1 MDHKTEYG
9 TPVITEMKVIP
20 VAGYDSMLMTLSGA
34 HAPYFTRNLVILKDS
49 AGHTGIGE
57 IHGGDY
63 TCAALESCIPLV
75 EGQQVGMYRKV
86 LDNIHKAA
94 KRADEDD
101 GEGIQSLDI
110 SKLKFVVKAEWAIE
124 CAMLDLLGQYLG
136 LPVCELLGDGKQ
148 RDQVET
154 LGYLFYVSD
163 KNKADLPYIDESG
176 SQDPW
181 FQLRRQEMLT
191 PERIVEQAQVLQEK
205 YGFRNFKLK
214 GGVLAGAEEMEA
226 IKALKKA
233 YPDGRINIDPNGAW
247 SLDEAIK
254 ICKPMEGILTY
265 IEDPC
270 GPEAGYS
277 SREIMAEFKNA
288 VNLPVATN
296 MIATD
301 WRQFYHAAALK
312 AVDIV
317 LADPHFWGFGGSV
330 RMAQLLNDWGL
341 TWGSHSN
348 NHFDITLTAFAHVA
362 AAAPGTPTALDTHW
376 IWQDGQN
383 LLLDTPEIKNGYL
396 EVPKKPGLGVTI
408 NMERVME
415 ANALYKNLKN
425 HDRDDAEAMQFLIPG
440 WKFDSKKP
448 ALVR

>member
-1 MDHKTEYG
+1 MEYRG
-9 TPVITEMKVIP
+9 TPTVTEMQVIP

-34 HAPYFTRNLVILKDS
+34 HAPWFTRNLVILKDS
-49 AGHTGIGE
+49 SGNTGIGE

-63 TCAALESCIPLV
+63 TCEALRSCIPLV
-75 EGQQVGMYRKV
+75 VGQPVGKYRGI
-86 LDNIHKAA
+86 LNTIHKAGS
-94 KRADEDD
+94 RAEEDD
-101 GEGIQSLDI
+101 GEGIQTLDI

-124 CAMLDLLGQYLG
+124 CALLDLLGKHLG
-136 LPVCELLGDGKQ
+136 LPMCELLGDGRQ
-148 RDQVET
+148 RDEIET

-163 KNKADLPYIDESG
+163 KENASPHLPYRDESG
-176 SQDPW
+176 SRDPW
-181 FQLRRQEMLT
+181 FKLRRQKMLT
-191 PERIVEQAQVLQEK
+191 PERIVEQAGVLHEK

-214 GGVLAGAEEMEA
+214 GGVLSAAEEMKA
-226 IKALKKA
+226 VRALKNAFPK
-233 YPDGRINIDPNGAW
+233 GRINIDPNGAW
-247 SLDEAIK
+247 SLKEAIEV
-254 ICKPMEGILTY
+254 CKPMEGILTY

-277 SREIMAEFKNA
+277 SREVMAEFKNA

-301 WRQFYHAAALK
+301 WRQFYHSVALK
-312 AVDIV
+312 SVDIV

-330 RMAQLLNDWGL
+330 RMAQILNDWGL

-362 AAAPGTPTALDTHW
+362 AAAPGKPTALDTHW

-383 LLLDTPEIKNGYL
+383 LLNDTPCIKNGYL
-396 EVPKKPGLGVTI
+396 QVPQKPGLGVTV

-415 ANALYKNLKN
+415 ANAFYNSLAS
-425 HDRDDAEAMQFLIPG
+425 HDRDDAAAMQYLIPG
-440 WKFDSKKP
+440 WKYDCKKP

>member
-1 MDHKTEYG
+1 MDHKAEYG
-9 TPVITEMKVIP
+9 TPVITDMKVIP

>member
-1 MDHKTEYG
+1 MEYSG
-9 TPVITEMKVIP
+9 TPVVTEMQVIP

-34 HAPYFTRNLVILKDS
+34 HAPWFTRNLVILKDS
-49 AGHTGIGE
+49 AGNTGIGE

-63 TCAALESCIPLV
+63 TCEALRSCTPLV
-75 EGQQVGMYRKV
+75 VGQQIGKYRGI
-86 LDNIHKAA
+86 LNSIHKAGT
-94 KRADEDD
+94 RSEEDD
-101 GEGIQSLDI
+101 GEGIQTLDI

-124 CAMLDLLGQYLG
+124 CALLDLLGKHLG
-136 LPVCELLGDGKQ
+136 LPMCELLGEGKQ
-148 RDQVET
+148 RDRVET
-154 LGYLFYVSD
+154 LGYLFYVSR
-163 KNKADLPYIDESG
+163 KEKASPDLTYLDESD
-176 SQDPW
+176 SDDSW
-181 FQLRRQEMLT
+181 FRLRRKEMLT
-191 PERIVEQAQVLQEK
+191 PEQIVEQAQVLNEK

-214 GGVLAGAEEMEA
+214 GGVLKGSEEMEA
-226 IKALKKA
+226 VRALKQA
-233 YPDGRINIDPNGAW
+233 FPEGRINIDPNGAW
-247 SLDEAIK
+247 SLKEAIEL
-254 ICKPMEGILTY
+254 CKPMEGILSY

-270 GPEAGYS
+270 GPESGFS

-301 WRQFYHAAALK
+301 WRQFYHSAALK

-330 RMAQLLNDWGL
+330 RMAQVLNDWGL

-362 AAAPGTPTALDTHW
+362 AAAPGNPTALDTHW

-383 LLLDTPEIKNGYL
+383 LLNDTPAIKNGYL
-396 EVPKKPGLGVTI
+396 EVPDKPGLGVTI

-415 ANALYKNLKN
+415 ANALYNSLSS
-425 HDRDDAEAMQFLIPG
+425 HDRDDALAMQYLIPG
-440 WKFDSKKP
+440 WKYDCKKP